1 MKQRRKI
8 LFCDN
13 VLWGLVNFRGS
24 VIRHFIQQ
32 GDEVI
37 LVAPQD
43 DESIMKVDIPQGVRY
58 IPVRLNRCSRNPLTD
73 LMYCAHLYR
82 IYRKERPDYIFHYTI
97 KPNVY
102 GSIAARM
109 VGISCTG
116 MVAGLGYGLLG
127 DGMLSRLL
135 GVMYRYAFKY
145 VSSIFV
151 LNQFNYQYLLEHKFC
166 TAGQLRLLKGG
177 EGVDLNAYP
186 YVEEKSG
193 SPVIFLMI
201 GRVLYDKGYRE
212 YVEAAKIVRRQ
223 YPDVHCQLLGMLD
236 ETYPAHVDEEEL
248 RRDVEGGAIE
258 YLASTNNVM
267 QYLGRSGVVVV
278 LPSYFE
284 GLNRSLMEA
293 CSVGRPIITTDIPGC
308 RETVDD
314 GQNGFLV
321 KVKDARSLADGMLRY
336 LKLSEE
342 ERQAFSR
349 HSRKKAEETFD
360 VRHVIKEYEK
370 DLANARKNK

>member
-1 MKQRRKI
+1 MKQGRKI

-24 VIRHFIQQ
+24 VIRHFVQQ
-32 GDEVI
+32 GDEVV

-43 DESIMKVDIPQGVRY
+43 DESIMKVDIPEGVRY
-58 IPVRLNRCSRNPLTD
+58 IPVRLNRCSRNPFTD

-82 IYRKERPDYIFHYTI
+82 IYRKEHPDYIFHYTI

-109 VGISCTG
+109 AGISCTG

-135 GVMYRYAFKY
+135 AVMYRYAFKY

-151 LNQFNYQYLLEHKFC
+151 LNQFNYQYLLDHKFC
-166 TAGQLRLLKGG
+166 TTAQLRLFKGG
-177 EGVDLNAYP
+177 EGVDLSAYP
-186 YVEEKSG
+186 YVREESG
-193 SPVIFLMI
+193 SPVVFLMV

-212 YVEAAKIVRRQ
+212 YVQAAKIVKQQ
-223 YPDVHCQLLGMLD
+223 YPDVRCQLLGMLD
-236 ETYPAHVDEEEL
+236 ETYPAHVDEAEL
-248 RRDVEGGAIE
+248 KRDVEEGTIE
-258 YLASTNNVM
+258 YLESTNDVM

-284 GLNRSLMEA
+284 GLSRSLMEA
-293 CSVGRPIITTDIPGC
+293 CAVGRPIIATDIPGC
-308 RETVDD
+308 RETVDE
-314 GQNGFLV
+314 GKNGFLV
-321 KVKDARSLADGMLRY
+321 KVKDSRSLAEGMLRY
-336 LKLSEE
+336 LNLSDAEK
-342 ERQAFSR
+342 QAFSK

-360 VRHVIKEYEK
+360 VRQVIKEYEK
-370 DLANARKNK
+370 DLAKARK

>member
-1 MKQRRKI
+1 MKQGRKI

-24 VIRHFIQQ
+24 VIRHFVQQ
-32 GDEVI
+32 GDEVV

-43 DESIMKVDIPQGVRY
+43 DESIMKVDIPEGVRY
-58 IPVRLNRCSRNPLTD
+58 IPVRLNRCSRNPFTD
-73 LMYCAHLYR
+73 LIYCAHLYR
-82 IYRKERPDYIFHYTI
+82 IYRKEHPDYIFHYTI

-102 GSIAARM
+102 GSIAARLA
-109 VGISCTG
+109 GINCTG

-135 GVMYRYAFKY
+135 AVMYRYAFKY

-151 LNQFNYQYLLEHKFC
+151 LNQFNYQYLLDHKFC
-166 TAGQLRLLKGG
+166 TSAQLRLFKGG
-177 EGVDLNAYP
+177 EGVDLSAYP
-186 YVEEKSG
+186 YVWEESG
-193 SPVIFLMI
+193 SPVVFLMV

-212 YVEAAKIVRRQ
+212 YVQAAKIVKQQ
-223 YPDVHCQLLGMLD
+223 YPDVRCQLLGMLD

-248 RRDVEGGAIE
+248 KRDVEEGTIE
-258 YLASTNNVM
+258 YLASTNDVM

-284 GLNRSLMEA
+284 GLSRSLMEA
-293 CSVGRPIITTDIPGC
+293 CAVGRPIIATDIPGC
-308 RETVDD
+308 RETVDE
-314 GQNGFLV
+314 GKNGFLV
-321 KVKDARSLADGMLRY
+321 KVKDSSSLAEGMLRY
-336 LKLSEE
+336 LSLSDAEK
-342 ERQAFSR
+342 QAFSR

-360 VRHVIKEYEK
+360 VRQVIKEYEK
-370 DLANARKNK
+370 DLAKARK

>member
-1 MKQRRKI
+1 MKQGRKI

-24 VIRHFIQQ
+24 VIRHFVQQ
-32 GDEVI
+32 GDEVV

-43 DESIMKVDIPQGVRY
+43 DESIMKVDIPEGVRY
-58 IPVRLNRCSRNPLTD
+58 IPVRLNRCSRNPFTD
-73 LMYCAHLYR
+73 LIYCAHLYR
-82 IYRKERPDYIFHYTI
+82 IYRKEHPDYIFHYTI

-102 GSIAARM
+102 GSIAARLA
-109 VGISCTG
+109 GINCTG

-135 GVMYRYAFKY
+135 AVMYRYAFKY

-151 LNQFNYQYLLEHKFC
+151 LNKFNYQYLLDHKFC
-166 TAGQLRLLKGG
+166 TSAQLRLFKGG
-177 EGVDLNAYP
+177 EGVDLSAYP
-186 YVEEKSG
+186 YVREESG
-193 SPVIFLMI
+193 SPVVFLMV

-212 YVEAAKIVRRQ
+212 YVQSAKIVKKQ
-223 YPDVHCQLLGMLD
+223 YPDVRCQLLGMLD

-248 RRDVEGGAIE
+248 KRDVEEGTIE
-258 YLASTNNVM
+258 YLASTNDVM

-284 GLNRSLMEA
+284 GLSRSLMEA
-293 CSVGRPIITTDIPGC
+293 CAVGRPIIATDIPGC
-308 RETVDD
+308 RETVDE
-314 GQNGFLV
+314 GKNGFLV
-321 KVKDARSLADGMLRY
+321 KVKDSSSLAEGMLRY
-336 LKLSEE
+336 LSLSDAEK
-342 ERQAFSR
+342 QAFSR

-360 VRHVIKEYEK
+360 VRQVIKEYEK
-370 DLANARKNK
+370 DLAKARK

>member
-24 VIRHFIQQ
+24 VIRHFVQQ

-43 DESIMKVDIPQGVRY
+43 DESIMKVDIPEGVRY
-58 IPVRLNRCSRNPLTD
+58 IPVRLNRCSRNPFTD
-73 LMYCAHLYR
+73 LIYCAHLYR
-82 IYRKERPDYIFHYTI
+82 IYRKEHPDYIFHYTI

-102 GSIAARM
+102 GSIAARLA
-109 VGISCTG
+109 GINCTG

-135 GVMYRYAFKY
+135 AVMYRYAFKY

-151 LNQFNYQYLLEHKFC
+151 LNKFNYQYLLDHKFC
-166 TAGQLRLLKGG
+166 ASAQLRLFKGG
-177 EGVDLNAYP
+177 EGVDLSAYP
-186 YVEEKSG
+186 YVREESG
-193 SPVIFLMI
+193 SPVVFLMV

-212 YVEAAKIVRRQ
+212 YVQAAKIVKQQ
-223 YPDVHCQLLGMLD
+223 YPDVRCQLLGMLD

-248 RRDVEGGAIE
+248 KRDVEEGTIE
-258 YLASTNNVM
+258 YLASTNDVM

-284 GLNRSLMEA
+284 GLSRSLMEA
-293 CSVGRPIITTDIPGC
+293 CAVGRPIIATDIPGC
-308 RETVDD
+308 RETVDE
-314 GQNGFLV
+314 GKNGFLV
-321 KVKDARSLADGMLRY
+321 KVKDSSSLAEGMLRY
-336 LKLSEE
+336 LSLSDAEK
-342 ERQAFSR
+342 QAFSR

-360 VRHVIKEYEK
+360 VRQVIKEYEK
-370 DLANARKNK
+370 DLAKARK

>member
-1 MKQRRKI
+1 MKQGRKI

-24 VIRHFIQQ
+24 VIRHFVQQ
-32 GDEVI
+32 GDEVV

-43 DESIMKVDIPQGVRY
+43 DESIMKVDIPKGVRY
-58 IPVRLNRCSRNPLTD
+58 IPVRLNRCSRNPFTD

-82 IYRKERPDYIFHYTI
+82 IYRKEHPDYIFHYTI

-109 VGISCTG
+109 AGINCTG

-135 GVMYRYAFKY
+135 AVMYRYAFKY

-151 LNQFNYQYLLEHKFC
+151 LNQFNYQYLLDHKFC
-166 TAGQLRLLKGG
+166 TTAQLRLFKGG
-177 EGVDLNAYP
+177 EGVDLSAYP
-186 YVEEKSG
+186 YVREESG
-193 SPVIFLMI
+193 SPVVFLMV

-212 YVEAAKIVRRQ
+212 YVQAAKIVKQQ
-223 YPDVHCQLLGMLD
+223 YPDVRCQLLGMLD
-236 ETYPAHVDEEEL
+236 ETYPAHVDEAEL
-248 RRDVEGGAIE
+248 KRDVEEGTIE
-258 YLASTNNVM
+258 YLESTNDVM

-284 GLNRSLMEA
+284 GLSRSLMEA
-293 CSVGRPIITTDIPGC
+293 CAVGRPIIATDIPGC
-308 RETVDD
+308 RETVDE
-314 GQNGFLV
+314 GKNGFLV
-321 KVKDARSLADGMLRY
+321 KVKDSRSLAEGMLRY
-336 LKLSEE
+336 LNLSDAEK
-342 ERQAFSR
+342 QAFSK

-360 VRHVIKEYEK
+360 VRQVIKEYEK
-370 DLANARKNK
+370 DLAKARK

>member
-1 MKQRRKI
+1 MKQGRKI

-24 VIRHFIQQ
+24 VIRHFVQQ
-32 GDEVI
+32 GDEVV

-43 DESIMKVDIPQGVRY
+43 DESIMKVDIPEGVRY
-58 IPVRLNRCSRNPLTD
+58 IPVRLNRCSRNPFTD
-73 LMYCAHLYR
+73 LIYCAHLYR
-82 IYRKERPDYIFHYTI
+82 IYRKEHPDYIFHYTI

-102 GSIAARM
+102 GSIAARLA
-109 VGISCTG
+109 GINCTG

-135 GVMYRYAFKY
+135 AVMYRYAFKY

-151 LNQFNYQYLLEHKFC
+151 LNKFNYQYLLDHKFC
-166 TAGQLRLLKGG
+166 TSAQLRLFKGG
-177 EGVDLNAYP
+177 EGVDLSAYP
-186 YVEEKSG
+186 YVREESG
-193 SPVIFLMI
+193 SPVVFLMV

-212 YVEAAKIVRRQ
+212 YVQAAKIVKQQ
-223 YPDVHCQLLGMLD
+223 YPDVRCQLLGMLD

-248 RRDVEGGAIE
+248 KRDVEEGTIE
-258 YLASTNNVM
+258 YLASTNDVM

-284 GLNRSLMEA
+284 GLSRSLMEA
-293 CSVGRPIITTDIPGC
+293 CAVGRPIIATDIPGC
-308 RETVDD
+308 RETVDE
-314 GQNGFLV
+314 GKNGFLV
-321 KVKDARSLADGMLRY
+321 KVKDSCSLAEGMLRY
-336 LKLSEE
+336 LSLSDAEK
-342 ERQAFSR
+342 QAFSR

-360 VRHVIKEYEK
+360 VRQVIKEYEK
-370 DLANARKNK
+370 DLAKARK

>member
-1 MKQRRKI
+1 MKQGRKI

-24 VIRHFIQQ
+24 VIRHFVQQ
-32 GDEVI
+32 GDEVV

-43 DESIMKVDIPQGVRY
+43 DESIMKVDIPEGVRY
-58 IPVRLNRCSRNPLTD
+58 IPVRLNRCSRNPFTD
-73 LMYCAHLYR
+73 LIYCAHLYR
-82 IYRKERPDYIFHYTI
+82 IYRKEHPDYIFHYTI

-102 GSIAARM
+102 GSIAARLA
-109 VGISCTG
+109 GINCTG

-135 GVMYRYAFKY
+135 AVMYRYAFKY

-151 LNQFNYQYLLEHKFC
+151 LNKFNYQYLLDHKFC
-166 TAGQLRLLKGG
+166 TSAQLRLFKGG
-177 EGVDLNAYP
+177 EGVDLSAYP
-186 YVEEKSG
+186 YVREESG
-193 SPVIFLMI
+193 SPVVFLMV

-212 YVEAAKIVRRQ
+212 YVQAAKIVKQQ
-223 YPDVHCQLLGMLD
+223 YPDVRCQLLGMLD

-248 RRDVEGGAIE
+248 KRDVEEGTIE
-258 YLASTNNVM
+258 YLASTNDVM

-284 GLNRSLMEA
+284 GLSSSLMEA
-293 CSVGRPIITTDIPGC
+293 CAVGRPIIATDIPGC
-308 RETVDD
+308 RETVDE
-314 GQNGFLV
+314 GKNGFLV
-321 KVKDARSLADGMLRY
+321 KVKDSSSLAEGMLRY
-336 LKLSEE
+336 LSLSDAEK
-342 ERQAFSR
+342 QAFSR

-360 VRHVIKEYEK
+360 VRQVIKEYEK
-370 DLANARKNK
+370 DLAKARK

>member
-1 MKQRRKI
+1 MKQGRKI

-24 VIRHFIQQ
+24 VIRHFVQQ
-32 GDEVI
+32 GDEVV

-43 DESIMKVDIPQGVRY
+43 DESIMKVDIPEGVRY
-58 IPVRLNRCSRNPLTD
+58 IPVRLNRCSRNPFTD
-73 LMYCAHLYR
+73 LIYCAHLYR
-82 IYRKERPDYIFHYTI
+82 IYRKEHPDYIFHYTI

-102 GSIAARM
+102 GSIAARLA
-109 VGISCTG
+109 GINCTG

-135 GVMYRYAFKY
+135 AVMYRYAFKY

-151 LNQFNYQYLLEHKFC
+151 LNKFNYQYLLDHKFC
-166 TAGQLRLLKGG
+166 TSAQLRLFKGG
-177 EGVDLNAYP
+177 EGVDLSAYP
-186 YVEEKSG
+186 YVREESG
-193 SPVIFLMI
+193 SPVVFLMV

-212 YVEAAKIVRRQ
+212 YVQAAKIVKQQ
-223 YPDVHCQLLGMLD
+223 YPDVRCQLLGMLD

-248 RRDVEGGAIE
+248 KRDVEEGTIE
-258 YLASTNNVM
+258 YLASTNDVM

-284 GLNRSLMEA
+284 GLSRSLIEA
-293 CSVGRPIITTDIPGC
+293 CAVGRPIIATDIPGC
-308 RETVDD
+308 RETVDE
-314 GQNGFLV
+314 GKNGFLV
-321 KVKDARSLADGMLRY
+321 KVKDSSSLAEGMLRY
-336 LKLSEE
+336 LSLSDAEK
-342 ERQAFSR
+342 QAFSR

-360 VRHVIKEYEK
+360 VRQVIKEYEK
-370 DLANARKNK
+370 DLAKARK

>member
-1 MKQRRKI
+1 MKQGRKI

-24 VIRHFIQQ
+24 VIRHFVQQ
-32 GDEVI
+32 GDEVV

-43 DESIMKVDIPQGVRY
+43 DESIMKVDIPEGVRY
-58 IPVRLNRCSRNPLTD
+58 IPVRLNRCSRNPFTD
-73 LMYCAHLYR
+73 LIYCAHLYR
-82 IYRKERPDYIFHYTI
+82 IYRKEHPDYIFHYTI

-102 GSIAARM
+102 GSIAARLA
-109 VGISCTG
+109 GINCTG

-135 GVMYRYAFKY
+135 AVMYRYAFKY

-151 LNQFNYQYLLEHKFC
+151 LNKFNYQYLLDHKFC
-166 TAGQLRLLKGG
+166 TSAQLRLFKGG
-177 EGVDLNAYP
+177 EGVDLSAYP
-186 YVEEKSG
+186 YVREESG
-193 SPVIFLMI
+193 SPVVFLMV

-212 YVEAAKIVRRQ
+212 YVQAAKIVKQQ
-223 YPDVHCQLLGMLD
+223 YPDVRCQLLGMLD

-248 RRDVEGGAIE
+248 KRDVEEGTIE
-258 YLASTNNVM
+258 YLASTNDVM

-284 GLNRSLMEA
+284 GLSRSLMEA
-293 CSVGRPIITTDIPGC
+293 CAVGRPIIATDIPGC
-308 RETVDD
+308 RETVDE
-314 GQNGFLV
+314 GKNGFLV
-321 KVKDARSLADGMLRY
+321 KVKDSSSLAEGMLRY
-336 LKLSEE
+336 LSLSDAEK
-342 ERQAFSR
+342 QAFSR

-360 VRHVIKEYEK
+360 VRQVIKEYEK
-370 DLANARKNK
+370 DLAKARK

>member
-1 MKQRRKI
+1 MKQGRKI

-24 VIRHFIQQ
+24 VIRHFVQQ
-32 GDEVI
+32 GDEVV

-43 DESIMKVDIPQGVRY
+43 DESIMKVDIPEGVRY
-58 IPVRLNRCSRNPLTD
+58 IPVRLKRCSRNPFTD
-73 LMYCAHLYR
+73 LIYCAHLYR
-82 IYRKERPDYIFHYTI
+82 IYRKEHPDYIFHYTI

-102 GSIAARM
+102 GSIAARLA
-109 VGISCTG
+109 GINCTG

-135 GVMYRYAFKY
+135 AVMYRYAFKY

-151 LNQFNYQYLLEHKFC
+151 LNKFNYQYLLDHKFC
-166 TAGQLRLLKGG
+166 TSAQLRLFKGG
-177 EGVDLNAYP
+177 EGVDLSAYP
-186 YVEEKSG
+186 YVREESG
-193 SPVIFLMI
+193 SPVVFLMV

-212 YVEAAKIVRRQ
+212 YVQAAKIVKQQ
-223 YPDVHCQLLGMLD
+223 YPDVRCQLLGMLD

-248 RRDVEGGAIE
+248 KRDVEEGTIE
-258 YLASTNNVM
+258 YLASTNDVM

-284 GLNRSLMEA
+284 GLSRSLMEA
-293 CSVGRPIITTDIPGC
+293 CAVGRPIIATDIPGC
-308 RETVDD
+308 RETVDE
-314 GQNGFLV
+314 GKNGFLV
-321 KVKDARSLADGMLRY
+321 KVKDSSSLAEGMLRY
-336 LKLSEE
+336 LSLSDAEK
-342 ERQAFSR
+342 QAFSR

-360 VRHVIKEYEK
+360 VRQVIKEYEK
-370 DLANARKNK
+370 DLAKARK

>member
-1 MKQRRKI
+1 MKQGRKI

-24 VIRHFIQQ
+24 VIRHFVQQ
-32 GDEVI
+32 GDEVV

-43 DESIMKVDIPQGVRY
+43 DESIMKVDIPEGVRY
-58 IPVRLNRCSRNPLTD
+58 IPVRLNRCSRNPFTD
-73 LMYCAHLYR
+73 LIYCAHLYR
-82 IYRKERPDYIFHYTI
+82 IYRKEHPDYIFHYTI

-102 GSIAARM
+102 GSIAARLA
-109 VGISCTG
+109 GINCTG

-135 GVMYRYAFKY
+135 AVMYRYAFKY

-151 LNQFNYQYLLEHKFC
+151 LNKFNYQYLLDHKFC
-166 TAGQLRLLKGG
+166 TSAQLRLFKGG
-177 EGVDLNAYP
+177 EGVDLSAYP
-186 YVEEKSG
+186 YVREESG
-193 SPVIFLMI
+193 SPVVFLMV

-212 YVEAAKIVRRQ
+212 YVQAAKIVKQQ
-223 YPDVHCQLLGMLD
+223 YPDVRCQLLGMLD

-248 RRDVEGGAIE
+248 KRDVEEGTIE

-284 GLNRSLMEA
+284 GLSRSLMEA
-293 CSVGRPIITTDIPGC
+293 CAVGRPIIATDIPGC
-308 RETVDD
+308 RETVDE
-314 GQNGFLV
+314 GKNGFLV
-321 KVKDARSLADGMLRY
+321 KVKDSSSLAEGMLRY
-336 LKLSEE
+336 LSLSDAEK
-342 ERQAFSR
+342 QAFSR

-360 VRHVIKEYEK
+360 VRQVIKEYEK
-370 DLANARKNK
+370 DLAKARK

>member
-58 IPVRLNRCSRNPLTD
+58 IPVRLNRCSRNPFTD
-73 LMYCAHLYR
+73 LIYCAHLYR
-82 IYRKERPDYIFHYTI
+82 IYRKEHPDYIFHYTI

-102 GSIAARM
+102 GSIAARLA
-109 VGISCTG
+109 GINCTG

-135 GVMYRYAFKY
+135 AVMYRYAFKY

-151 LNQFNYQYLLEHKFC
+151 LNKFNYQYLLDHKFC
-166 TAGQLRLLKGG
+166 TSAQLRLFKGG
-177 EGVDLNAYP
+177 EGVDLSAYP
-186 YVEEKSG
+186 YVREESG
-193 SPVIFLMI
+193 SPVVFLMV

-212 YVEAAKIVRRQ
+212 YVQAAKIVKQQ
-223 YPDVHCQLLGMLD
+223 YPDVRCQLLGMLD

-248 RRDVEGGAIE
+248 KRDVEEGTIE
-258 YLASTNNVM
+258 YLASTNDVM

-284 GLNRSLMEA
+284 GLSRSLMEA
-293 CSVGRPIITTDIPGC
+293 CAVGRPIIATDIPGC
-308 RETVDD
+308 RETVDE
-314 GQNGFLV
+314 GKNGFLV
-321 KVKDARSLADGMLRY
+321 KVKDSSSLAEGMLRY
-336 LKLSEE
+336 LSLSDVEK
-342 ERQAFSR
+342 QAFSR

-360 VRHVIKEYEK
+360 VRQVIKEYEK
-370 DLANARKNK
+370 DLAKARK

>member
-1 MKQRRKI
+1 MKQGRKI

-24 VIRHFIQQ
+24 VIRHFVQQ
-32 GDEVI
+32 GDEVV

-43 DESIMKVDIPQGVRY
+43 DESIMKVDIPEGVRY
-58 IPVRLNRCSRNPLTD
+58 IPVRLNRCSRNPFTD
-73 LMYCAHLYR
+73 LIYCAHLYR
-82 IYRKERPDYIFHYTI
+82 IYRKEHPDYIFHYTI

-102 GSIAARM
+102 GSIAARLA
-109 VGISCTG
+109 GINCTG

-135 GVMYRYAFKY
+135 AVMYRYAFKY

-151 LNQFNYQYLLEHKFC
+151 LNKFNYQYLLDHKFC
-166 TAGQLRLLKGG
+166 TSAQLRLFKGG
-177 EGVDLNAYP
+177 EGVDLSAYP
-186 YVEEKSG
+186 YVREESG
-193 SPVIFLMI
+193 SPVVFLMV

-212 YVEAAKIVRRQ
+212 YVQAAKIVKQQ
-223 YPDVHCQLLGMLD
+223 YPDVRCQLLGMLD

-248 RRDVEGGAIE
+248 KRDVEEGTIE
-258 YLASTNNVM
+258 YLASTNDVM

-284 GLNRSLMEA
+284 GLSRSLMEA
-293 CSVGRPIITTDIPGC
+293 CAVGRPIIATDIPGC
-308 RETVDD
+308 RESVDE
-314 GQNGFLV
+314 GKNGFLV
-321 KVKDARSLADGMLRY
+321 KVKDSSSLAEGMLRY
-336 LKLSEE
+336 LSLSDAEK
-342 ERQAFSR
+342 QAFSR

-360 VRHVIKEYEK
+360 VRQVIKEYEK
-370 DLANARKNK
+370 DLAKARK

>member
-1 MKQRRKI
+1 MKQGRKI

-24 VIRHFIQQ
+24 VIRHFVQQ
-32 GDEVI
+32 GDEVV

-43 DESIMKVDIPQGVRY
+43 DESIMKVDIPEGVRY
-58 IPVRLNRCSRNPLTD
+58 IPVRLNRCSRNPFTD
-73 LMYCAHLYR
+73 LIYCAHLYR
-82 IYRKERPDYIFHYTI
+82 IYRKEHPDYIFHYTI

-102 GSIAARM
+102 GSIAARLA
-109 VGISCTG
+109 GINCTG

-135 GVMYRYAFKY
+135 AVMYRYAFKY

-151 LNQFNYQYLLEHKFC
+151 LNKFNYQYLLDHKFC
-166 TAGQLRLLKGG
+166 TSAQLRLFKGG

-186 YVEEKSG
+186 YVREESR
-193 SPVIFLMI
+193 SPVVFLMV

-212 YVEAAKIVRRQ
+212 YVQAAKIVKQQ
-223 YPDVHCQLLGMLD
+223 YPDVRCQLLGMLD

-248 RRDVEGGAIE
+248 KRDVEEGTIE
-258 YLASTNNVM
+258 YLASTNDVM

-284 GLNRSLMEA
+284 GLSRSLMEA
-293 CSVGRPIITTDIPGC
+293 CAVGRPIIATDIPGC
-308 RETVDD
+308 RETVDE
-314 GQNGFLV
+314 GKNGFLV
-321 KVKDARSLADGMLRY
+321 KVKDSSSLAEGMLRY
-336 LKLSEE
+336 LSLSDAEK
-342 ERQAFSR
+342 QAFSR

-360 VRHVIKEYEK
+360 VRQVIKEYEK
-370 DLANARKNK
+370 DLAKARK

>member
-1 MKQRRKI
+1 MKQGRKI

-24 VIRHFIQQ
+24 VIRHFVQQ
-32 GDEVI
+32 GDEVV

-43 DESIMKVDIPQGVRY
+43 DESIMKVDIPEGVRY
-58 IPVRLNRCSRNPLTD
+58 IPVRLNRCSRNPFTD
-73 LMYCAHLYR
+73 LIYCAHLYR
-82 IYRKERPDYIFHYTI
+82 IYRKEHPDYIFHYTI

-102 GSIAARM
+102 GSIAARLA
-109 VGISCTG
+109 GINCTG

-135 GVMYRYAFKY
+135 AVMYRYAFKY

-151 LNQFNYQYLLEHKFC
+151 LNKFNYQYLLDHKFC
-166 TAGQLRLLKGG
+166 TSAQLRLFKGG
-177 EGVDLNAYP
+177 EGVDLSAYP
-186 YVEEKSG
+186 YVREESG
-193 SPVIFLMI
+193 SPVVFLMV

-212 YVEAAKIVRRQ
+212 YVQAAKIVKQQ
-223 YPDVHCQLLGMLD
+223 YPDVRCQLLGMLD

-248 RRDVEGGAIE
+248 KRDVEEGTIE
-258 YLASTNNVM
+258 YLASTNDVM

-284 GLNRSLMEA
+284 GLSRSLMEA
-293 CSVGRPIITTDIPGC
+293 CAVGRPIIATDIPGC
-308 RETVDD
+308 RETVDEGKD
-314 GQNGFLV
+314 GFPV
-321 KVKDARSLADGMLRY
+321 KVKDSSSLAEGMLRY
-336 LKLSEE
+336 LSLSDAEK
-342 ERQAFSR
+342 QAFSR

-360 VRHVIKEYEK
+360 VRQVIKEYEK
-370 DLANARKNK
+370 DLAKARK

>member
-1 MKQRRKI
+1 MKQGRKI

-24 VIRHFIQQ
+24 VIRHFVQQ
-32 GDEVI
+32 GDEVV

-43 DESIMKVDIPQGVRY
+43 DESIMKVDIPEGVRY
-58 IPVRLNRCSRNPLTD
+58 IPVRLNRCSHNPFTD
-73 LMYCAHLYR
+73 LIYCAHLYR
-82 IYRKERPDYIFHYTI
+82 IYRKEHPDYIFHYTI

-102 GSIAARM
+102 GSIAARLA
-109 VGISCTG
+109 GINCTG

-135 GVMYRYAFKY
+135 AVMYRYAFKY

-151 LNQFNYQYLLEHKFC
+151 LNKFNYQYLLDHKFC
-166 TAGQLRLLKGG
+166 TSAQLRLFKGG
-177 EGVDLNAYP
+177 EGVDLSAYP
-186 YVEEKSG
+186 YVREESG
-193 SPVIFLMI
+193 SPVVFLMV

-212 YVEAAKIVRRQ
+212 YVQAAKIVKQQ
-223 YPDVHCQLLGMLD
+223 YPDVRCQLLGMLD

-248 RRDVEGGAIE
+248 KRDVEEGTIE
-258 YLASTNNVM
+258 YLASTNDVM

-284 GLNRSLMEA
+284 GLSRSLMEA
-293 CSVGRPIITTDIPGC
+293 CAVGRPIIATDIPGC
-308 RETVDD
+308 RETVDE
-314 GQNGFLV
+314 GKNGFLV
-321 KVKDARSLADGMLRY
+321 KVKDSSSLAEGMLRY
-336 LKLSEE
+336 LSLSDVEK
-342 ERQAFSR
+342 QAFSR

-360 VRHVIKEYEK
+360 VRQVIKEYEK
-370 DLANARKNK
+370 DLAKARK

>member
-1 MKQRRKI
+1 MKQGRKI

-24 VIRHFIQQ
+24 VIRHFVQQ
-32 GDEVI
+32 GDEVV

-43 DESIMKVDIPQGVRY
+43 DESIMKVDIPEGVRY
-58 IPVRLNRCSRNPLTD
+58 IPVRLNRCSRNPFTD
-73 LMYCAHLYR
+73 LIYCAHLYR
-82 IYRKERPDYIFHYTI
+82 IYRKEHPDYIFHYTI

-102 GSIAARM
+102 GSIAARLA
-109 VGISCTG
+109 GINCTG

-135 GVMYRYAFKY
+135 AVMYRYAFKY

-151 LNQFNYQYLLEHKFC
+151 LNKFNYQYLLDHKFC
-166 TAGQLRLLKGG
+166 TSAQLRLFKGG
-177 EGVDLNAYP
+177 EGVDLSAYP
-186 YVEEKSG
+186 YVREESG
-193 SPVIFLMI
+193 SPVVFLMV

-212 YVEAAKIVRRQ
+212 YVQAAKIVKQQ
-223 YPDVHCQLLGMLD
+223 YPDVCCQLLGMLD

-248 RRDVEGGAIE
+248 KRDVEEGTIE
-258 YLASTNNVM
+258 YLASTNDVM

-284 GLNRSLMEA
+284 GLSRSLMEA
-293 CSVGRPIITTDIPGC
+293 CAVGRPIIATDIPGC
-308 RETVDD
+308 RETVDE
-314 GQNGFLV
+314 GKNGFLV
-321 KVKDARSLADGMLRY
+321 KVKDSSSLAEGMLRY
-336 LKLSEE
+336 LSLSDAEK
-342 ERQAFSR
+342 QAFSR

-360 VRHVIKEYEK
+360 VRQVIKEYEK
-370 DLANARKNK
+370 DLAKARK